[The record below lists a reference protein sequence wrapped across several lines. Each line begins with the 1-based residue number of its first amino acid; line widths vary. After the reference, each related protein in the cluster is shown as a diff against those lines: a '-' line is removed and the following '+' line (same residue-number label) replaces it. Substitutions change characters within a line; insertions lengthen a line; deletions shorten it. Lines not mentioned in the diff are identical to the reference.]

1 MKKRLWKPVL
11 LLGLFLFTVIA
22 CGISFN
28 GPDEKL
34 SREDLEFQLT
44 LEALQRTQTAAAAP
58 PDKAQ
63 QPPKDALPDQ
73 DADPDDDSDDDT
85 ACNSSKFVSETIP
98 DGTVYQAG
106 DTFTK
111 SWTIRNAGT
120 CDWTTDYKFVFEGG
134 DQMGGS
140 SSMNV
145 PSVIEP
151 GEKITFQV
159 DLKAPSANGDYTGV
173 WRLKAAD
180 GEKLGQYWVK
190 ITVGTAGPPP
200 AAFSVTGVEF
210 YMPHTSIDMGCSN
223 SVNVKAE
230 ITTSAAGTVTGY
242 WEDSTDFDQTP
253 ISVAFAGAEKKIID
267 YNVEIFAT
275 GDYQVFLYI
284 DEPNHQL
291 FGPKEFHVNCTQ

>member
-1 MKKRLWKPVL
+1 MRRRLWKPIL

-28 GPDEKL
+28 GSDEKS
-34 SREDLEFQLT
+34 SREDIEFQLT

-58 PDKAQ
+58 PAK
-63 QPPKDALPDQ
+63 PPEDTQPDQ
-73 DADPDDDSDDDT
+73 DADSDDDSGDDT

-111 SWTIRNAGT
+111 SWTLRNAGD
-120 CDWTTDYKFVFEGG
+120 CDWTTGYKFVFESG

-159 DLKAPSANGDYTGV
+159 DLTAPSADGDYTGV

-190 ITVGTAGPPP
+190 ITVGSGGAPAPPP
-200 AAFSVTGVEF
+200 AAFAVTSVNLTTAD
-210 YMPHTSIDMGCSN
+210 TSIDAPACPIE
-223 SVNVKAE
+223 VNVQAK
-230 ITTSAAGTVTGY
+230 ITTNGAGTVTY
-242 WEDSTDFDQTP
+242 KWQDSTPAGSVLLSVDFADTGTKT
-253 ISVAFAGAEKKIID
+253 VD
-267 YNVEIFAT
+267 YNVLVNLDDHI
-275 GDYQVFLYI
+275 GVDIYI
-284 DEPNHQL
+284 DDPNNQW
-291 FGPKEFHVNCTQ
+291 FGPLEFDVTCP